1 MNAAHATHRPRRLLR
16 STGAVLA
23 GLVAIF
29 VLSLGTD
36 QVLHSLAV
44 FPPWGEPMTDTGL
57 LLLAFAYRCVYAVAG
72 CYLAARL
79 APYAPM
85 GHAMTLGSVGV
96 VLSTAG
102 AAAMWDMGAHWYPIA
117 LVLSSLPCAW
127 LGGVLHRR
135 RHAAR

>member
-1 MNAAHATHRPRRLLR
+1 MNAAGASHRPRRLLR
-16 STGAVLA
+16 SLGAVLA

-36 QVLHSLAV
+36 QVFHGLEV

-72 CYLAARL
+72 CYLAARF
-79 APYAPM
+79 APSAPM
-85 GHAMTLGSVGV
+85 GHAMTLGAVGV

-102 AAAMWDMGAHWYPIA
+102 AMAMWDFGAHWYPVA
-117 LVLSSLPCAW
+117 LVISSLPLAW
-127 LGGVLHRR
+127 LGGVLHRIW
-135 RHAAR
+135 HAGR